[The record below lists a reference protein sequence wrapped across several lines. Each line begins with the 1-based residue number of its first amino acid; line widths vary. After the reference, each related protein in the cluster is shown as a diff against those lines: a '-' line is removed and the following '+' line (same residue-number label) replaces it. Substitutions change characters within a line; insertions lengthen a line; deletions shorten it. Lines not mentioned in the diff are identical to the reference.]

1 MGGRRRYEQFLAQV
15 GQQNVFALMA
25 EGGLTPEQIRD
36 AAVEQL
42 EPYFENR
49 EALVRQVIDVL
60 LPDAITVARLE
71 ATGWG
76 AEMLARCLETHRAA
90 KSVAPTESFE
100 AVRSWLLPTVQ
111 GLSDFWSQ
119 YHLQHDLD
127 ELEIEEFVHEC
138 KQLIGTT
145 IEGVMKPQLKLLL
158 HQLRLSR
165 RRPVTAA
172 QLDALRL
179 GSVVD
184 ELATHSGYPELFAPP
199 PWGLRLHDWR
209 NVAQHHATAVEGRE
223 IVCRYGPPDNPK
235 EISLCRDELS
245 TLVRFLSMIQTI
257 LATASAIYHLDNI
270 DEIRAL
276 GPPPAGLTVR
286 PESELLHFQVAL
298 GSQGFELVHA
308 DWGATEATAV
318 VRDLREGD
326 PLSRAVH
333 ASQFVVTLW
342 VHTRAE
348 RVTVE
353 YRERDGTPYLRARAL
368 AHDCERV
375 ARGQIPFAELADLV
389 EMSSLRTGRL
399 VGPRFE
405 EREATK

>member
-1 MGGRRRYEQFLAQV
+1 MAFRRQYEQFLAQV

-25 EGGLTPEQIRD
+25 EGGLTPEQIRE

-49 EALVRQVIDVL
+49 EALVRQVSDVL

-71 ATGWG
+71 MTGWG
-76 AEMLARCLETHRAA
+76 AEMLAHCLETHRAA

-100 AVRSWLLPTVQ
+100 AVRSWFLPTMQ
-111 GLSDFWSQ
+111 GLSAFWSQ

-127 ELEIEEFVHEC
+127 ELELEEFVHEC

-145 IEGVMKPQLKLLL
+145 VEGVMKPQLKLLL

-209 NVAQHHATAVEGRE
+209 NVAQHHSTAVEGRE
-223 IVCRYGPPDNPK
+223 IVCLYGPPNNPS
-235 EISLCRDELS
+235 EIRLRREELA
-245 TLVRFLSMIQTI
+245 TLVRFLGMIQVI
-257 LATASAIYHLDNI
+257 LATASAIYHLDNL

-276 GPPPAGLTVR
+276 GPPPVGLTVR
-286 PESELLHFQVAL
+286 PESELLQFQVAL
-298 GSQGFELVHA
+298 GRQGFELLHV
-308 DWGATEATAV
+308 DWETTAATAV
-318 VRDLREGD
+318 IRDLTEGD

-342 VHTRAE
+342 SHTRAE

-353 YRERDGTPYLRARAL
+353 YREKDGTPRLRARAL
-368 AHDCERV
+368 GRDCERI
-375 ARGQIPFAELADLV
+375 ARGEIPFADLIDLV
-389 EMSSLRTGRL
+389 EITDLK
-399 VGPRFE
+399 VGISIGPQPDR
-405 EREATK
+405 REAAP